1 MEELFEEIYEN
12 VCNGCIERLEDVKR
26 KNKLF
31 IFTAF
36 IVLTIINILLYIFID
51 FKPEVT
57 IAITISIV
65 VLMILFI
72 NGQKNYNNIYKQ
84 TVVENLVKKYNEK
97 LYYSTDGITR
107 MDYKISNFEGKF
119 DILESE
125 DRIYGK
131 LKTGDNVQIA
141 SVRTYKVNKYKLDG
155 MNKEERVK
163 SFDGMYGI
171 VRLEKNL
178 LSNINVQIDSI
189 TEHNNKDRIEMDSSE
204 FEKYYDIITKDKIMA
219 MRIFTADLIEV
230 LVNIKKKT
238 KIPVEIKID
247 ENMIYFRYKCGPMFE
262 PPFLLRNGLDKNLL
276 KEYFKLIYYP
286 IELLEKLCDNINNI
300 DN

>member
-141 SVRTYKVNKYKLDG
+141 SVRTYKINKYKLDG
-155 MNKEERVK
+155 VNKEERVK

-219 MRIFTADLIEV
+219 MRIFTADLIEEI
-230 LVNIKKKT
+230 VNIKKKT

>member
-107 MDYKISNFEGKF
+107 MDYKISNYEGKF

-141 SVRTYKVNKYKLDG
+141 SVRTYNINKYKLDG
-155 MNKEERVK
+155 VNKEERVK

-219 MRIFTADLIEV
+219 MRIFTADLIEEI
-230 LVNIKKKT
+230 VNIKKKT

>member
-1 MEELFEEIYEN
+1 MEEKFEDIYDDI
-12 VCNGCIERLEDVKR
+12 CNSCIGRLKDVKR
-26 KNKLF
+26 KNNIF
-31 IFTAF
+31 IFVVF
-36 IVLTIINILLYIFID
+36 IILTIINILLYIFVD

-57 IAITISIV
+57 IAIAISIV

-107 MDYKISNFEGKF
+107 MDYKISNYEGKF

-141 SVRTYKVNKYKLDG
+141 SVRTYNINKYKLDG
-155 MNKEERVK
+155 VNKEERVK

-219 MRIFTADLIEV
+219 MRIFTADLIEEI
-230 LVNIKKKT
+230 VNIKKKT